1 MLHLLQVLLFFLQKT
16 RNAIREINFKWNFR
30 IHFFTILS
38 LQPYILKNILSRQLK
53 AESNNLKRYRVYK
66 VSIWSNLRHLRAI

>member
-1 MLHLLQVLLFFLQKT
+1 MKTKVLCFAGSYF
-16 RNAIREINFKWNFR
+16 IRNFR

-53 AESNNLKRYRVYK
+53 AESNNLKRDRV
-66 VSIWSNLRHLRAI
+66 

>member
-1 MLHLLQVLLFFLQKT
+1 MTKHICFEDKSPMFCRKLLYPEFPYT
-16 RNAIREINFKWNFR
+16 
-30 IHFFTILS
+30 FFTILS